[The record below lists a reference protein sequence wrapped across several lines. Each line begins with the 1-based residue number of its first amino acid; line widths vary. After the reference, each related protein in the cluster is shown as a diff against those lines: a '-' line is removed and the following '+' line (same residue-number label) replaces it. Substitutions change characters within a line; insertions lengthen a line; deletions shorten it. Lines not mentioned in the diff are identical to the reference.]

1 MEKLVFNYFLF
12 SGSLFGPLTGLFL
25 VFTGM
30 STIRNPI
37 RVLICIEVMFLCLS
51 FVLIFLSFILT
62 STTTLQIFALLLL
75 AVAACETALVLSLI
89 ILFFRSRGLI
99 NFDDLCSLKG

>member
-1 MEKLVFNYFLF
+1 MGIIFNYFLF
-12 SGSLFGPLTGLFL
+12 FSILLGPFAGLFL
-25 VFTGM
+25 AFVGM
-30 STIRNPI
+30 SIIKNPI

-51 FVLIFLSFILT
+51 FVLVFLSFILT
-62 STTTLQIFALLLL
+62 ASTTLQVFALFLL

-99 NFDDLCSLKG
+99 SFDDLCSLKG

>member
-1 MEKLVFNYFLF
+1 MELISNFFLILN
-12 SGSLFGPLTGLFL
+12 SLLGPFTGLFL
-25 VFTGM
+25 AIVGM
-30 STIRNPI
+30 STIKNPI

-51 FVLIFLSFILT
+51 FVLVFLSFILT
-62 STTTLQIFALLLL
+62 AATTLQIFALFIL